1 MIIENEREE
10 KMKKF
15 EIEVSAFVTVNESES
30 FLIKAETLEEAKE
43 KAIKE
48 FSEYL
53 DDKYAYVNFD
63 DVEFGYISETRF

>member
-1 MIIENEREE
+1 MKERK

-15 EIEVSAFVTVNESES
+15 EIEVGAFVTVNESES

-53 DDKYAYVNFD
+53 NDKYAYVDFD
-63 DVEFGYISETRF
+63 DVEFGYMSETKF